1 MLKEEE
7 WRSVGGE
14 GGMDGGRGMKVLGE
28 SGKWKGGG
36 ENGNNSEGG
45 GSQVQVVVDRRGRE

>member
-7 WRSVGGE
+7 WRSVRGE
-14 GGMDGGRGMKVLGE
+14 GEMDGGRGMKVLGE

-36 ENGNNSEGG
+36 GG
-45 GSQVQVVVDRRGRE
+45 WKQ